1 MKTIRKR
8 WMWRRVMEK
17 DLQDIPPGYPLEIFC
32 LTKRSNPKSIS
43 WHFQSK
49 QWTHS
54 LKHTHTHTFMYLFLE
69 PSQHFSPLW
78 RSGRPVPWYEWAGAE
93 NLRCMYS
100 EREQQHN
107 QKRLN
112 TLVVTEQ
119 QVYQRNN
126 MFTCKAAPQTAFS
139 NVLITFTRFQIESL
153 LLNNPFILCLIYN

>member
-1 MKTIRKR
+1 METIRKR

-17 DLQDIPPGYPLEIFC
+17 DLQDIPPGYPSEIFC

-54 LKHTHTHTFMYLFLE
+54 LKHTHTHTLLCIC
-69 PSQHFSPLW
+69 FSSR
-78 RSGRPVPWYEWAGAE
+78 RSTFHPCEEVEGLCPEMSGQQLKICDA
-93 NLRCMYS
+93 CTQ
-100 EREQQHN
+100 RESSN
-107 QKRLN
+107 NPNRLN

-119 QVYQRNN
+119 QLYQRNN

-139 NVLITFTRFQIESL
+139 NILITFTPNRVASL
-153 LLNNPFILCLIYN
+153 K

>member
-17 DLQDIPPGYPLEIFC
+17 DLQDIPPGYPSEIFC

-49 QWTHS
+49 RWTHS
-54 LKHTHTHTFMYLFLE
+54 LKHTHTLLCICFSSRRSTFHPCVEVEGLCPDM
-69 PSQHFSPLW
+69 
-78 RSGRPVPWYEWAGAE
+78 SGQELKICDACTQRARAAHKP
-93 NLRCMYS
+93 N
-100 EREQQHN
+100 
-107 QKRLN
+107 RLN

-139 NVLITFTRFQIESL
+139 NILITFTRFQIESL

>member
-8 WMWRRVMEK
+8 RMRRRAREK
-17 DLQDIPPGYPLEIFC
+17 DLQDIPPGYPSQILC

-54 LKHTHTHTFMYLFLE
+54 LKHTHTFMHLFLE
-69 PSQHFSPLW
+69 PSQHFFTPVKKWKACALIW
-78 RSGRPVPWYEWAGAE
+78 VGRSWKSAMHV
-93 NLRCMYS
+93 LR

-107 QKRLN
+107 PNRLN

-119 QVYQRNN
+119 QVHQRNN
-126 MFTCKAAPQTAFS
+126 MFTWQSSTANS
-139 NVLITFTRFQIESL
+139 FQQHFNYVYTLPNRVASL
-153 LLNNPFILCLIYN
+153 K